1 MLVFSVQ
8 VIMNQFWTDEIK
20 LGKQR
25 EYQRG
30 HCEAETPDQKAKR
43 LEQNRKYASQHRENE
58 STEGRTYRL
67 AKMRAYEHQRRL
79 VESRDDRAKRLA
91 RMRQY
96 GRQRLQNES
105 AEQRADRLAKMRA
118 RERQRRLVESE
129 SDRVERLSKMRDYQ
143 RQRRQGTQVK
153 PSPKF
158 EHEHSSV
165 QMSLEDVKVS
175 PCDHGAASS
184 VQVSLEDQQNK
195 LEGEIRHGPAS
206 SVQVSMGDQQS
217 KLEGDN
223 SLLNELQCEDECRLS
238 TCEKE
243 AELDDDRAKRL
254 AKMRAYEHQRRQQE
268 SEEDRAKRLA
278 KMRAR
283 EHQRRQEESEYDR
296 AKRLTRMRVHH
307 HQQIKQLEEMLKCEG
322 QDVTDADGSPLE
334 GDKSRQ
340 IAEHQGEQLE
350 RLRALQNQHK
360 ENDNSEPVHA
370 PTSRF
375 VGQEGNL
382 NKSEGDGTKQAESMY
397 EYQCS
402 HDGLHTDSSIQAHT
416 VSEKQQD
423 QLENFKGFCYYSYYE
438 P

>member
-1 MLVFSVQ
+1 MHELLVLFVFSVQ
-8 VIMNQFWTDEIK
+8 VIMNRFWTGEIK
-20 LGKQR
+20 LAKKEGVP
-25 EYQRG
+25 EG
-30 HCEAETPDQKAKR
+30 HREAETPDQKTKQ

-58 STEGRTYRL
+58 STEDRTYRL

-105 AEQRADRLAKMRA
+105 EEQRAERLAKMRA

-129 SDRVERLSKMRDYQ
+129 SDRVERLSKMRAYQ
-143 RQRRQGTQVK
+143 RQRRQDTQVK
-153 PSPKF
+153 PSLKF
-158 EHEHSSV
+158 EHEHSSI
-165 QMSLEDVKVS
+165 QT
-175 PCDHGAASS
+175 
-184 VQVSLEDQQNK
+184 SLEDQQNK
-195 LEGEIRHGPAS
+195 LEAEIHLKVSPDEHGPAS
-206 SVQVSMGDQQS
+206 SVEVSMEDQQN

-223 SLLNELQCEDECRLS
+223 SLLNEDECRLS

-243 AELDDDRAKRL
+243 AELDDDRVKRL
-254 AKMRAYEHQRRQQE
+254 ARMRAYERQRRQQE

-283 EHQRRQEESEYDR
+283 EHQRRQEESEYNR
-296 AKRLTRMRVHH
+296 AKRLARMRAHH

-340 IAEHQGEQLE
+340 TPEHQVEQLE
-350 RLRALQNQHK
+350 RLLALQNQHK
-360 ENDNSEPVHA
+360 ENDNSESVHA

-382 NKSEGDGTKQAESMY
+382 DESEGDGTKQAESMY

-423 QLENFKGFCYYSYYE
+423 QLEDFKGICYYSYYE